1 MALSHHSELCLTLK
15 HTELLFPFHSISFP
29 VPSSPMRSSLG
40 WILVPAV
47 FTCWGICT
55 EGQTVGTSAM
65 KMFCVT
71 ALQIWDQEGIYKG
84 ILPGNWEAKLVPGF
98 CLWLGEGGHCVY
110 IVLFLYAYKHVP
122 LSKFPYWWG
131 HQFDWIRT
139 HPNDVILTSLPLAR
153 PCL

>member
-1 MALSHHSELCLTLK
+1 MALSHHSELSLTLK
-15 HTELLFPFHSISFP
+15 HTELLFPFSLHFIPRPLFPHEKLSGVDSGACCVHLLGYLYRRSNCGDVGDENVLCHSSANP
-29 VPSSPMRSSLG
+29 RSRG
-40 WILVPAV
+40 
-47 FTCWGICT
+47 
-55 EGQTVGTSAM
+55 
-65 KMFCVT
+65 
-71 ALQIWDQEGIYKG
+71 YKG
-84 ILPGNWEAKLVPGF
+84 ILPGNWAAKLVPGF

-139 HPNDVILTSLPLAR
+139 HPNDVILTSLPPAR